1 MRRLLVLALTGLLLT
16 GMLPAGAVPTP
27 LVAKNLELV
36 TTIPD
41 VGAISTAFSRSK
53 PLMYVNTLN
62 GVSIYNISKPES
74 PQLISQL
81 PLPHFSL
88 PVVRDSKHA
97 FYVVVQSVLQCGH
110 G

>member
-1 MRRLLVLALTGLLLT
+1 LLPPLLPGDRIRRLLVLALTGLLLT

-53 PLMYVNTLN
+53 PLMYVEFRTLRAARRTRPSS
-62 GVSIYNISKPES
+62 GRAPAV
-74 PQLISQL
+74 
-81 PLPHFSL
+81 
-88 PVVRDSKHA
+88 
-97 FYVVVQSVLQCGH
+97 
-110 G
+110 